1 MTLRWCDDDDDDED
15 DDDDD
20 DNEATPQ
27 LAPPPKRFWS
37 INVGSVEVN
46 PTLKPNPAKL

>member
-1 MTLRWCDDDDDDED
+1 MMMED
-15 DDDDD
+15 DDGDDND
-20 DNEATPQ
+20 DNEATLQ

-46 PTLKPNPAKL
+46 PTLKRNPAKL